1 MVPSQPIDA
10 APGGSIPI
18 DCATDPTGSL
28 IQMFVN
34 QVEVGRIAKG
44 QSPALRPVFLKPHGV
59 AAGTFRINADLP
71 PELKVG
77 VFAGSEYPC
86 WVRFSSDTSPTSTD
100 YQSTCGIGIK
110 LFDVPGKKIL
120 GLPDDVT
127 FDFILQNFPV
137 FFVDT
142 ARDMCEFTRAGV
154 VGGDYQPY
162 LDKHPETAR
171 LLDEMTKP
179 VGSVL
184 GIDYW
189 SGVPFAFGPGKFVK
203 YKLEPTK
210 PIAPPT
216 RPPDNPSYLGMEM
229 TQSLQSGETRFRF
242 YVQFQTNPLTMP
254 LDQATVDWSE
264 AESPPVWI
272 AELIL
277 PQQDVTVRGQ
287 ANYGENLSYNVWRV
301 TEPHTPQGSLAEAR
315 RDVYAASA
323 KLRRDVNGIPAGE
336 PEYPKP
342 VIQPAPPID
351 SVIVRAAIHPA
362 IGIARVGDS
371 VDGYYIGPEVTN
383 PTSLPPGSYRD
394 ATGALKRQAARFRIY
409 GYNAA
414 GEVVAALNSN
424 SAHIQWTVHLAN
436 RKSQWYQFQA
446 AMDVPEAVDLTVPLR
461 NKDVAPADRD
471 SLAIDPG
478 PRSISGSNSAGGN
491 QYFFNTGTFKGVVV
505 PLGEIR
511 TDDHGNL
518 LVLGGKGV
526 SASPNGAPVYIE
538 SDPDSFNNANDWYD
552 DISDGPVMATV
563 TINDRQIPV
572 ESAWVSVAPP
582 NYAPDIIGWRTL
594 YECLVDVYTQNGWLP
609 LPSTVSF
616 THDILPLLSRLNNL
630 QWVNKGFAALYG
642 GGCPLDFS
650 NPELIAKLAQTP
662 VGLADP
668 YKELRRVLKN
678 SFRPYNTPS
687 NATGLWPWIY
697 GDTYG
702 SFQPNSPGKNLD
714 LPAVQ
719 QTLLQRWV
727 DGDFIND
734 WSADYQPPQMLSQ
747 VPTAQQPAM
756 LDKAALHFCLADAF
770 HPGCELTWPM
780 RHASM
785 YTKPFRIRQRA
796 SSQKERVYGPNLTQP
811 IVLEPGGP
819 LYDQGPGDL
828 TRWMAI
834 PWQGDTGFCRSGYE
848 SAYDPYLPTFWPA
861 RVPNQVL
868 TEDSYQIVMDTSRP
882 RDERIAAYNTRLF
895 WTRSL
900 PGDAV
905 AAMMDMVAN
914 FQDMGIVEA
923 RPGIKGDP
931 DFPEVIYVESL
942 AAARLNLLANTAK
955 MLAAAPASA
964 PPLPQTSAQAE
975 LHEAGWESESHR
987 EEWLR
992 IRVRH
997 RK

>member
-1 MVPSQPIDA
+1 M
-10 APGGSIPI
+10 
-18 DCATDPTGSL
+18 
-28 IQMFVN
+28 
-34 QVEVGRIAKG
+34 
-44 QSPALRPVFLKPHGV
+44 
-59 AAGTFRINADLP
+59 
-71 PELKVG
+71 
-77 VFAGSEYPC
+77 FAGSEYPC

-100 YQSTCGIGIK
+100 YKSTCGIGLK

-137 FFVDT
+137 FFVNT

-154 VGGDYQPY
+154 VGGDFQPY

-171 LLDEMTKP
+171 LLDEMAQP

-216 RPPDNPSYLGMEM
+216 SPPDNPCYLGMEM

-277 PQQDVTVRGQ
+277 PQQDITVRGQ

-394 ATGALKRQAARFRIY
+394 AVGALKRQAARFRIY

-491 QYFFNTGTFKGVVV
+491 EYFFNTGTFKGVVV
-505 PLGEIR
+505 PLGEIG

-552 DISDGPVMATV
+552 DISDGPVMASV
-563 TINDRQIPV
+563 TINDREIPV

-616 THDILPLLSRLNNL
+616 TNDILPLLSRLNNL

-642 GGCPLDFS
+642 AGCPLDFS

-687 NATGLWPWIY
+687 NATHRATLPGFGPGFTAILTARSNPIRPDRIWIFPPYNRHCCNGGWMATAY
-697 GDTYG
+697 GWWYAATLPSGEITAGFHTDPERASTFSRDRSKWEVAFHETRLISQHYPKIH
-702 SFQPNSPGKNLD
+702 FDRP
-714 LPAVQ
+714 LPALDAGGSALDRVTGDGWVACGDAAQAFDPISSQGIFSSMVGGARAGAFVQ
-719 QTLLQRWV
+719 T
-727 DGDFIND
+727 
-734 WSADYQPPQMLSQ
+734 
-747 VPTAQQPAM
+747 M
-756 LDKAALHFCLADAF
+756 LDHSDASASESATASAAYVSRLNQIRAAYLAHRREAYRS
-770 HPGCELTWPM
+770 E
-780 RHASM
+780 
-785 YTKPFRIRQRA
+785 
-796 SSQKERVYGPNLTQP
+796 
-811 IVLEPGGP
+811 
-819 LYDQGPGDL
+819 
-828 TRWMAI
+828 TRW
-834 PWQGDTGFCRSGYE
+834 TLS
-848 SAYDPYLPTFWPA
+848 SFWS
-861 RVPNQVL
+861 QQHS
-868 TEDSYQIVMDTSRP
+868 D
-882 RDERIAAYNTRLF
+882 
-895 WTRSL
+895 
-900 PGDAV
+900 
-905 AAMMDMVAN
+905 
-914 FQDMGIVEA
+914 
-923 RPGIKGDP
+923 
-931 DFPEVIYVESL
+931 
-942 AAARLNLLANTAK
+942 
-955 MLAAAPASA
+955 
-964 PPLPQTSAQAE
+964 
-975 LHEAGWESESHR
+975 
-987 EEWLR
+987 
-992 IRVRH
+992 
-997 RK
+997 